1 MSLNIKVIFSAEGA
15 PEIVSA
21 IQKLR
26 QEEQKLST
34 TTGATKRQFDKLG
47 EALNKN
53 TRATERLA
61 ESKEDASKK
70 MGLFSRQ
77 LRGVRGSLAKFRS
90 ITLIAAFTVNM
101 FDRTLGALTRAAKQQ
116 EEAIA
121 RLEQTLRSTRFAAK
135 VTSKELQG
143 FASQLQRLTGI
154 GDETILAMQGILL
167 TFTQIRG
174 QVFKDATQAI
184 LDVSV
189 AMGQDLQQTAIQVG
203 KALNDPILG
212 VSALSRVGIQF
223 TNVQKEQIK
232 QFARGGEMAKAQA
245 IILEELQVQFGG
257 TAANLDKTTFQV
269 RRLQAAFGDF
279 LETGGG
285 KLRPIVEFLSEQLAD
300 LFTALA
306 STPEGNFNKALNMV
320 SEDTKQAMIQSR
332 LTRKELDL
340 LANELS
346 FPLSPKDLQNQEKLD
361 FALAGIRMKIADL
374 NKIPT
379 PEKTIFDTIFGTA
392 EAQGNIQ
399 NTVKTFEQFEEVLD
413 GDRIGAAFRRLKED
427 ATDLNNRFPFT
438 EQQIRNIGDEL
449 GIGGTKALVA
459 QVGFK
464 RLATIFKD
472 GVVDSSEFE
481 RLNKILGTQGL
492 TIQTSAGSFSIFQE
506 EIEKILS
513 GQIKFRDENGELISD
528 LRQLDEII
536 RTIAASYG
544 LAESKTLSFGEKIK
558 DIKSFLKE
566 NDAQFDKSLANLQ
579 IFAKGNKSLTI
590 TLLKMRKALA
600 IGNMIL
606 AFTQMS
612 TKGFKGF
619 LLGLSILAKGLA
631 QIGQFD
637 AAIASAKSAALGAD
651 FIADR
656 PQLIKV
662 GDNPQMRERVTVTPI
677 GSPNVRGGGTS
688 EVVVNLNGNI
698 LGTEEFVRDTLIPQL
713 EDSLG
718 RNLA

>member
-438 EQQIRNIGDEL
+438 EQQIRNIGEEL

-492 TIQTSAGSFSIFQE
+492 TIETSAGSFSIFQE

-566 NDAQFDKSLANLQ
+566 NDAQFDKTLANLQ
-579 IFAKGNKSLTI
+579 TFAKGNKSLTI

-606 AFTQMS
+606 AFTEMS

>member
-279 LETGGG
+279 LEQGGG
-285 KLRPIVEFLSEQLAD
+285 KLRPVVEFLSKQLAD

-320 SEDTKQAMIQSR
+320 SEDTKQAMIQST

-340 LANELS
+340 LANTLKL
-346 FPLSPKDLQNQEKLD
+346 PISPKDLQNQEKLD
-361 FALAGIRMKIADL
+361 QALGGIRMKIAEL
-374 NKIPT
+374 NQIPT

-413 GDRIGAAFRRLKED
+413 RDKMGAAFRTLKED
-427 ATDLNNRFPFT
+427 ATDFNSRFPLM
-438 EQQIRNIGDEL
+438 EVQLLNL
-449 GIGGTKALVA
+449 GKQLGLTDTQTAVA
-459 QVGFK
+459 HTGLK
-464 RLATIFKD
+464 RLAKIFED
-472 GVVDSSEFE
+472 GVVDANEFE
-481 RLNKILGTQGL
+481 RLNGIFAAQGM
-492 TIQTSAGSFSIFQE
+492 TIQTSAGKFSVFQE

-513 GQIKFRDENGELISD
+513 GQIKFRDENGDLITD
-528 LRQLDEII
+528 LKQLDEII

-558 DIKSFLKE
+558 DLKSFLKE
-566 NDAQFDKSLANLQ
+566 NDAQFDKTLANLQ
-579 IFAKGNKSLTI
+579 TFAKGNKSLTI

-606 AFTQMS
+606 AFTEMS

-619 LLGLSILAKGLA
+619 LVGLSILAKGLA

-677 GSPNVRGGGTS
+677 GSPNVRGGGAS

>member
-320 SEDTKQAMIQSR
+320 SEDTKQAMIQST

-340 LANELS
+340 LANTLKL
-346 FPLSPKDLQNQEKLD
+346 PISPQDLQNQAILD
-361 FALAGIRMKIADL
+361 AALGGIRMKIADL
-374 NKIPT
+374 NKIPS

-413 GDRIGAAFRRLKED
+413 GDKIGAAFRRLKED

-472 GVVDSSEFE
+472 GIVDSNEFE
-481 RLNKILGTQGL
+481 RLNAILGTQGL

-513 GQIKFRDENGELISD
+513 GQIKFRDENGELITD

-544 LAESKTLSFGEKIK
+544 LAESKTLSFGEKVR
-558 DIKSFLKE
+558 DVKSFLKE

-631 QIGQFD
+631 QISQFD

>member
-413 GDRIGAAFRRLKED
+413 GDRIGAAFRKLKED

-566 NDAQFDKSLANLQ
+566 NDAQFDKTLANLQ
-579 IFAKGNKSLTI
+579 TFAKGNKSLTI

-606 AFTQMS
+606 AFTEMS

>member
-413 GDRIGAAFRRLKED
+413 GDRIGAAFRKLKED

-438 EQQIRNIGDEL
+438 EQQIRNIGEEL

-492 TIQTSAGSFSIFQE
+492 TIETSAGSFSIFQE

-566 NDAQFDKSLANLQ
+566 NDAQFDKTLANLQ
-579 IFAKGNKSLTI
+579 TFAKGNKSLTI

-606 AFTQMS
+606 AFTEMS

>member
-438 EQQIRNIGDEL
+438 EQQIRNIGEEL

-566 NDAQFDKSLANLQ
+566 NDAQFDKTLANLQ
-579 IFAKGNKSLTI
+579 TFAKGNKSLTI

-606 AFTQMS
+606 AFTEMS

>member
-279 LETGGG
+279 LEQGGG
-285 KLRPIVEFLSEQLAD
+285 KLRPVVEFLSKQLAD

-320 SEDTKQAMIQSR
+320 SEDTKQAMIQST

-340 LANELS
+340 LANTLKL
-346 FPLSPKDLQNQEKLD
+346 PISPKDLQNQEKLD
-361 FALAGIRMKIADL
+361 QALGGIRMKIAEL
-374 NKIPT
+374 NQIPT

-399 NTVKTFEQFEEVLD
+399 NTVKTFEQFEKVLD
-413 GDRIGAAFRRLKED
+413 RDKMGAAFRTLKED
-427 ATDLNNRFPFT
+427 ATDFNSRFPLM
-438 EQQIRNIGDEL
+438 EVNLLNL
-449 GIGGTKALVA
+449 GKQLGLTDTQTKVA
-459 QVGFK
+459 HTGLK
-464 RLATIFKD
+464 RLAKIFED
-472 GVVDSSEFE
+472 GEVDSKEFE
-481 RLNKILGTQGL
+481 RLNGILSVQGM
-492 TIQTSAGSFSIFQE
+492 TIQTSAGKFSIFQE

-513 GQIKFRDENGELISD
+513 GQIKFRDKNGELITD
-528 LRQLDEII
+528 LKQLDEII

-558 DIKSFLKE
+558 DLKSFLKE
-566 NDAQFDKSLANLQ
+566 NDAQFDKTLANLQ
-579 IFAKGNKSLTI
+579 TFAKGNKSLTI

-606 AFTQMS
+606 AFTEMS

-619 LLGLSILAKGLA
+619 LVGLSILAKGLA

-677 GSPNVRGGGTS
+677 GSPNVRGGGAS